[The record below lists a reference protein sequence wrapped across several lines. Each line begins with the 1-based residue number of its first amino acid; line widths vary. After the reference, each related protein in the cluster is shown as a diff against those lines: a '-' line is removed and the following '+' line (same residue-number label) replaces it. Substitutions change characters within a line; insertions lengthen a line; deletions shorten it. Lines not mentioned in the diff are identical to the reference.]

1 MDAGQNTRADGPP
14 SMPVVGRERHATT
27 RGSSGRWRAEH
38 APAEVLGD
46 AGEAVLRLLLVRV
59 RGEGQGYGYGQ

>member
-1 MDAGQNTRADGPP
+1 MRGKTRAADRPP

-38 APAEVLGD
+38 APAKVLGD

-59 RGEGQGYGYGQ
+59 RGESEG